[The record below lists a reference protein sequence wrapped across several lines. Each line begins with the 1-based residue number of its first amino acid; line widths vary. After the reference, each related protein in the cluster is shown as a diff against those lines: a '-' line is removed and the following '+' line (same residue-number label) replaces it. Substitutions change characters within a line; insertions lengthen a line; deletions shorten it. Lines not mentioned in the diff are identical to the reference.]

1 MNPIIV
7 SAFGA
12 FTALLLVFAISE
24 ILAKVTKGWVPSV
37 LVIMI
42 LMLVGFSTG
51 LFPKTIIDDAGV
63 SDALFKVACGLLVT
77 HLGTLISR
85 KEMAAQW
92 KTVII
97 SLMGVAAIT
106 IICLTLGTA
115 LFGFDNAIAAAPPLA
130 GGAIATAMMSSA
142 ATEAGKTS
150 AALVAIVCLSLQG
163 LVGYPLTSF
172 CLKKETRRLTKLY
185 RNGEFK
191 AATAVSEEKKDE
203 KKKKR
208 ATSTT
213 IILLKLALI
222 TLAAYWI
229 DYVTKGYVPMY
240 VVCLLLGFA
249 AHELKLVETDAL
261 HEASS
266 YGFVMTV
273 LMMGLF
279 KTLAS
284 SGTDGIA
291 SVVGISAALV
301 VFATVAMGLMAL
313 LASKIFKQSF
323 FMCYAIVLNAFSG
336 FPINMLITTEAI
348 NISTEEGDER
358 DNITAEI
365 MPKMLVAGFVCVTI
379 VSVLLA
385 GILVRFL

>member
-1 MNPIIV
+1 MSPIIV
-7 SAFGA
+7 STFGA

-97 SLMGVAAIT
+97 SLMGVASIAV
-106 IICLTLGTA
+106 ICLTLGTA

-172 CLKKETRRLTKLY
+172 CLKKETKRLTKLY

-191 AATAVSEEKKDE
+191 ASTAASEDKKDE
-203 KKKKR
+203 KKKR

-229 DYVTKGYVPMY
+229 DYATKGYIPMY
-240 VVCLLLGFA
+240 VICLLLGFA
-249 AHELKLVETDAL
+249 AHEFKLVETDAL

-266 YGFVMTV
+266 YGFVMTA

-291 SVVGISAALV
+291 SVVGIAAALV
-301 VFATVAMGLMAL
+301 AFATVAMGLMAL

-348 NISTEEGDER
+348 NINTKEGDER

>member
-1 MNPIIV
+1 MSPIIV
-7 SAFGA
+7 STFGA

-97 SLMGVAAIT
+97 SLMGVASIAV
-106 IICLTLGTA
+106 ICLTLGTA

-142 ATEAGKTS
+142 ANEAGKTS

-191 AATAVSEEKKDE
+191 AATAASEEKKDE
-203 KKKKR
+203 KKKR

-229 DYVTKGYVPMY
+229 DYATKGYIPMY

-266 YGFVMTV
+266 YGFTMTA

-291 SVVGISAALV
+291 SVVGIAAALV
-301 VFATVAMGLMAL
+301 AFATVAMGLMAL

-348 NISTEEGDER
+348 NINTEEGDER

>member
-1 MNPIIV
+1 MSPIIV
-7 SAFGA
+7 STFGA

-172 CLKKETRRLTKLY
+172 CLKKETKRLTKLY

-191 AATAVSEEKKDE
+191 ATTAASEDKKDE
-203 KKKKR
+203 KKKR

-229 DYVTKGYVPMY
+229 DYATKGYIPMY

-266 YGFVMTV
+266 YGFIMTA

-291 SVVGISAALV
+291 SVVGIAAALV
-301 VFATVAMGLMAL
+301 AFATVAMGLMAL

-348 NISTEEGDER
+348 NINTEEGDER

-385 GILVRFL
+385 GILIRFL

>member
-1 MNPIIV
+1 MSPIIV
-7 SAFGA
+7 STFGA

-172 CLKKETRRLTKLY
+172 CLKKETKRLTKLY

-191 AATAVSEEKKDE
+191 ASTAASEDKKDE
-203 KKKKR
+203 KKKR

-222 TLAAYWI
+222 TLTAYWI
-229 DYVTKGYVPMY
+229 DYATKGYIPMY
-240 VVCLLLGFA
+240 VICLLLGFA
-249 AHELKLVETDAL
+249 AHELKFVETDAL

-266 YGFVMTV
+266 YGFVMTA

-291 SVVGISAALV
+291 SVVGIAAALV
-301 VFATVAMGLMAL
+301 AFATVAMGLMAL

-348 NISTEEGDER
+348 NINTEEGDER

>member
-1 MNPIIV
+1 MSPIIV
-7 SAFGA
+7 STFGA

-106 IICLTLGTA
+106 IICLSLGTA

-172 CLKKETRRLTKLY
+172 CLKKETKRLTKLY

-191 AATAVSEEKKDE
+191 ASTAASEDKKDE
-203 KKKKR
+203 KKKR

-229 DYVTKGYVPMY
+229 DYATKGYIPMY

-266 YGFVMTV
+266 YGFIMTA

-291 SVVGISAALV
+291 SVVGIAAALV
-301 VFATVAMGLMAL
+301 AFATVAMGLMAL

-348 NISTEEGDER
+348 NINTEEGDER

>member
-1 MNPIIV
+1 MSPIIV
-7 SAFGA
+7 STFGA

-142 ATEAGKTS
+142 ATESCKTS

-172 CLKKETRRLTKLY
+172 CLKKETKRLTKLY

-191 AATAVSEEKKDE
+191 ASTAASEDKKDE
-203 KKKKR
+203 KKKR

-229 DYVTKGYVPMY
+229 DYATKGYIPMY
-240 VVCLLLGFA
+240 VICLLLGFA

-266 YGFVMTV
+266 YGFIMTA

-291 SVVGISAALV
+291 SVVGIAAALV
-301 VFATVAMGLMAL
+301 AFATVAMGLMAL

-348 NISTEEGDER
+348 NINTEEGDER

-385 GILVRFL
+385 GILIRFL

>member
-1 MNPIIV
+1 MSPIIV
-7 SAFGA
+7 STFGA

-97 SLMGVAAIT
+97 SLMGVASIAV
-106 IICLTLGTA
+106 ICLTLGTA

-142 ATEAGKTS
+142 ANEAGKTS

-172 CLKKETRRLTKLY
+172 CLKKETKRLTKLY

-191 AATAVSEEKKDE
+191 ASTAASEDKKDE
-203 KKKKR
+203 KKR

>member
-1 MNPIIV
+1 MSPIIV
-7 SAFGA
+7 STFGA

-97 SLMGVAAIT
+97 SLMGVASIA

-172 CLKKETRRLTKLY
+172 CLKKETKRLTKLY

-191 AATAVSEEKKDE
+191 ASTAASEDKKDE
-203 KKKKR
+203 KKKR

-229 DYVTKGYVPMY
+229 DYATKGYIPMY
-240 VVCLLLGFA
+240 VICLLLGFA

-266 YGFVMTV
+266 YGFVMTA

-291 SVVGISAALV
+291 SVVGIAAALV
-301 VFATVAMGLMAL
+301 AFATVAMGLMAL

-348 NISTEEGDER
+348 NINTKDGDER

>member
-1 MNPIIV
+1 MSPIIV
-7 SAFGA
+7 STFGA
-12 FTALLLVFAISE
+12 FTALLLVYAISE

-97 SLMGVAAIT
+97 SLMGVASIAV
-106 IICLTLGTA
+106 ICLTLGTA

-142 ATEAGKTS
+142 ANEAGKTS

-172 CLKKETRRLTKLY
+172 CLKKETKRLTKLY

-191 AATAVSEEKKDE
+191 ASTAASEDKKDE
-203 KKKKR
+203 KKKR
-208 ATSTT
+208 AISTT

-222 TLAAYWI
+222 TLVAYWI
-229 DYVTKGYVPMY
+229 DYATKGYIPMY
-240 VVCLLLGFA
+240 VICLLLGFA

-266 YGFVMTV
+266 YGFIMTA

-291 SVVGISAALV
+291 SVVGIAAALV
-301 VFATVAMGLMAL
+301 AFATVAMGLMAL

-348 NISTEEGDER
+348 NINTEEGDER

>member
-1 MNPIIV
+1 MSPIIV
-7 SAFGA
+7 STFGA

-97 SLMGVAAIT
+97 SLMGVASIT
-106 IICLTLGTA
+106 IICLSLGTA

-172 CLKKETRRLTKLY
+172 CLKKETKRLTKLY

-191 AATAVSEEKKDE
+191 ASTAASEDKKDE
-203 KKKKR
+203 KKKR

-229 DYVTKGYVPMY
+229 DYATKGYIPMY
-240 VVCLLLGFA
+240 VICLLLGFA

-266 YGFVMTV
+266 YGFVMTA

-284 SGTDGIA
+284 SGTDGIT

-348 NISTEEGDER
+348 NINTEEGDER

>member
-1 MNPIIV
+1 MSPIIV
-7 SAFGA
+7 STFGA

-85 KEMAAQW
+85 KEMSAQW

-97 SLMGVAAIT
+97 SLMGVASIA

-172 CLKKETRRLTKLY
+172 CLKKETKRLTKLY

-191 AATAVSEEKKDE
+191 ASTAASEDKKDE
-203 KKKKR
+203 KKKR
-208 ATSTT
+208 GTSTT

-229 DYVTKGYVPMY
+229 DYATKGYIPMY

-348 NISTEEGDER
+348 NINTEEGDER

>member
-1 MNPIIV
+1 MSPIIV
-7 SAFGA
+7 STFGA

-97 SLMGVAAIT
+97 SLMGVASIA

-172 CLKKETRRLTKLY
+172 CLKKETKRLTKLY

-191 AATAVSEEKKDE
+191 ASTAASEDKKDE
-203 KKKKR
+203 KKKR

-229 DYVTKGYVPMY
+229 DYATKGYIPMY
-240 VVCLLLGFA
+240 VICLLLGFA

-266 YGFVMTV
+266 YGFVMTA

-291 SVVGISAALV
+291 SGVGISAALV
-301 VFATVAMGLMAL
+301 AFATVAMGLMAL

-348 NISTEEGDER
+348 NINTEEGDER

>member
-1 MNPIIV
+1 MSPIIV
-7 SAFGA
+7 STFGA
-12 FTALLLVFAISE
+12 FTVLLLVFAISE

-97 SLMGVAAIT
+97 SLMGVASIAV
-106 IICLTLGTA
+106 ICLTLGTA

-191 AATAVSEEKKDE
+191 ASTAASEDKKDE
-203 KKKKR
+203 KKKR

-229 DYVTKGYVPMY
+229 DYATKGYIPMY

-266 YGFVMTV
+266 YGFVMTA

-291 SVVGISAALV
+291 SVVGIAAALV
-301 VFATVAMGLMAL
+301 AFATVAMGLMAL

-323 FMCYAIVLNAFSG
+323 FMCYAVVLNAFSG

-348 NISTEEGDER
+348 NINTEEGDER

>member
-1 MNPIIV
+1 MNSIIV

-97 SLMGVAAIT
+97 SLMGVASIAV
-106 IICLTLGTA
+106 ICLTLGTA

-142 ATEAGKTS
+142 ANEAGKTS

-172 CLKKETRRLTKLY
+172 CLKKETKRLTKLY

-191 AATAVSEEKKDE
+191 ATTAASEDKKE
-203 KKKKR
+203 EKKR

-229 DYVTKGYVPMY
+229 DYATKGYIPMY

-266 YGFVMTV
+266 YGFIMTT

-348 NISTEEGDER
+348 NINTEEGDER

>member
-1 MNPIIV
+1 MSPIIV
-7 SAFGA
+7 STFGA

-97 SLMGVAAIT
+97 SLMGVASIAV
-106 IICLTLGTA
+106 ICLTLGTA

-142 ATEAGKTS
+142 ANEAGKTS

-172 CLKKETRRLTKLY
+172 CLKKETKRLTKLY

-191 AATAVSEEKKDE
+191 ATTAASEDKKDE
-203 KKKKR
+203 KKR

-229 DYVTKGYVPMY
+229 DYATKGYIPMY

-348 NISTEEGDER
+348 NINTEEGDER

>member
-1 MNPIIV
+1 MSPIIV
-7 SAFGA
+7 STFGA

-97 SLMGVAAIT
+97 SLMGVASIT
-106 IICLTLGTA
+106 VICLTLGTA

-172 CLKKETRRLTKLY
+172 CLKKETKRLTKLY

-191 AATAVSEEKKDE
+191 ASTAASEDKKDE
-203 KKKKR
+203 KKKR

-229 DYVTKGYVPMY
+229 DYATKGYIPMY
-240 VVCLLLGFA
+240 VICLLLGFA

-266 YGFVMTV
+266 YGFVMTA

-291 SVVGISAALV
+291 SVVGIAAALV
-301 VFATVAMGLMAL
+301 AFATVAMGLMAL

-348 NISTEEGDER
+348 NINTKEGDER

>member
-1 MNPIIV
+1 MSPIIV
-7 SAFGA
+7 STFGA

-77 HLGTLISR
+77 RLGTLISR

-97 SLMGVAAIT
+97 SLMGVASIT
-106 IICLTLGTA
+106 VICLTLGTA

-142 ATEAGKTS
+142 TTEAGKTS

-172 CLKKETRRLTKLY
+172 CLKKETKRLTKLY

-191 AATAVSEEKKDE
+191 ASTAASEDKKDE
-203 KKKKR
+203 KKKR

-229 DYVTKGYVPMY
+229 DYATKGYIPMY
-240 VVCLLLGFA
+240 VICLLLGFA

-266 YGFVMTV
+266 YGFVMTA

-291 SVVGISAALV
+291 SVVGIAAALV
-301 VFATVAMGLMAL
+301 AFATVAMGLMAL

-348 NISTEEGDER
+348 NINTEEGDER

>member
-1 MNPIIV
+1 MSPIIV
-7 SAFGA
+7 STFGA

-24 ILAKVTKGWVPSV
+24 ILAKVTKGWAPSV

-97 SLMGVAAIT
+97 SLMGVASIA

-172 CLKKETRRLTKLY
+172 CLKKETKRLTKLY

-191 AATAVSEEKKDE
+191 ASTAASEDKKDE
-203 KKKKR
+203 KKKR

-229 DYVTKGYVPMY
+229 DYATKGYIPMY
-240 VVCLLLGFA
+240 VICLLLGFA

-266 YGFVMTV
+266 YGFVMTA

-291 SVVGISAALV
+291 SVVGIAAALV
-301 VFATVAMGLMAL
+301 AFATVAMGLMAL

-348 NISTEEGDER
+348 NINTEEGDER

>member
-1 MNPIIV
+1 MSPIIV
-7 SAFGA
+7 STFGA

-97 SLMGVAAIT
+97 SLMGVASIT
-106 IICLTLGTA
+106 VICLTLGTA

-150 AALVAIVCLSLQG
+150 AALVAIVCFSLQG

-172 CLKKETRRLTKLY
+172 CLKKETKRLTKLY

-191 AATAVSEEKKDE
+191 ASTAASEDKKDE
-203 KKKKR
+203 KKKR

-229 DYVTKGYVPMY
+229 DYATKGYIPMY
-240 VVCLLLGFA
+240 VICLLLGFA

-266 YGFVMTV
+266 YGFVMTA

-291 SVVGISAALV
+291 SVVGIAAALV
-301 VFATVAMGLMAL
+301 AFATVAMGLMAL

-348 NISTEEGDER
+348 NINTEEGDER

>member
-1 MNPIIV
+1 MSPIIV
-7 SAFGA
+7 STFGA

-97 SLMGVAAIT
+97 SLMGVASIAV
-106 IICLTLGTA
+106 ICLTLGTA

-172 CLKKETRRLTKLY
+172 CLKKETKRLTKLY

-191 AATAVSEEKKDE
+191 ASTAASEDKKDE
-203 KKKKR
+203 KKR

-291 SVVGISAALV
+291 SVVGIAAALV
-301 VFATVAMGLMAL
+301 AFATVAMGLMAL

-348 NISTEEGDER
+348 NINTEEGDER

>member
-1 MNPIIV
+1 MSPIIV
-7 SAFGA
+7 STFGA

-97 SLMGVAAIT
+97 SLMGVASIAL
-106 IICLTLGTA
+106 ICLTLGTA
-115 LFGFDNAIAAAPPLA
+115 LFGFDNAITAAPPLA

-172 CLKKETRRLTKLY
+172 CLKKETKRLTKLY

-191 AATAVSEEKKDE
+191 ASTAASEDKKDE
-203 KKKKR
+203 KKKR

-229 DYVTKGYVPMY
+229 DYATKGYIPMY
-240 VVCLLLGFA
+240 VICLLLGFA

-266 YGFVMTV
+266 YGFVMTA

-291 SVVGISAALV
+291 SVVGIAAALV
-301 VFATVAMGLMAL
+301 AFATVAMGLMAL

-348 NISTEEGDER
+348 NINTEEGDER

>member
-1 MNPIIV
+1 MNSIIV
-7 SAFGA
+7 STFGA
-12 FTALLLVFAISE
+12 FTVLLLVFAISE
-24 ILAKVTKGWVPSV
+24 IVAKVSKGWVPSV

-42 LMLVGFSTG
+42 LMLAGFSTG
-51 LFPKTIIDDAGV
+51 LFPKTMIDDAGV
-63 SDALFKVACGLLVT
+63 SDELFKIACGLLVT

-97 SLMGVAAIT
+97 SLMGVASIA

-115 LFGFDNAIAAAPPLA
+115 LFGFDNAVAATPPLA
-130 GGAIATAMMSSA
+130 GGAIATAMMSTA
-142 ATEAGKTS
+142 ANEAGKTS

-163 LVGYPLTSF
+163 LIGYPLTSF
-172 CLKKETRRLTKLY
+172 CLKKETKRLVKLY

-191 AATAVSEEKKDE
+191 AATAAAEEKKTE
-203 KKKKR
+203 KKR

-229 DYVTKGYVPMY
+229 DYATNSYVPMY

-284 SGTDGIA
+284 SGTDGIG
-291 SVVGISAALV
+291 SVIGISAALV
-301 VFATVAMGLMAL
+301 GLATVAMGLMAL

-323 FMCYAIVLNAFSG
+323 YMCYAIVLNAFSG
-336 FPINMLITTEAI
+336 FPINMLITTEAV
-348 NISTEEGDER
+348 NISTEEGEER
-358 DNITAEI
+358 ANITAEV
-365 MPKMLVAGFVCVTI
+365 MPKMLVASFVCVTI

-385 GILVRFL
+385 GVLVRFL

>member
-1 MNPIIV
+1 MSPIIV
-7 SAFGA
+7 STFGA

-142 ATEAGKTS
+142 ATESGKTS

-172 CLKKETRRLTKLY
+172 CLKKETKRLTKLY

-191 AATAVSEEKKDE
+191 ASTAASEDNKDE
-203 KKKKR
+203 KKKR

-229 DYVTKGYVPMY
+229 DYATKGYIPMY

-266 YGFVMTV
+266 YGFIMTA

-291 SVVGISAALV
+291 SVVGIAAALV
-301 VFATVAMGLMAL
+301 AFATVAMGLMAL

-348 NISTEEGDER
+348 NINTEEGDER

>member
-1 MNPIIV
+1 MSPIIV
-7 SAFGA
+7 STFGA

-142 ATEAGKTS
+142 ATESGKTS

-172 CLKKETRRLTKLY
+172 CLKKETKRLTKLY

-191 AATAVSEEKKDE
+191 ATTAASEDKKDE
-203 KKKKR
+203 KKKR

-229 DYVTKGYVPMY
+229 DYATKGYIPMY

-266 YGFVMTV
+266 YGFVMTA

-291 SVVGISAALV
+291 SVVGIAAALV
-301 VFATVAMGLMAL
+301 AFATVAMGLMAL

-348 NISTEEGDER
+348 NINTEEGDER

>member
-1 MNPIIV
+1 MSPIIV
-7 SAFGA
+7 STFGA

-97 SLMGVAAIT
+97 SLMGVASIAV
-106 IICLTLGTA
+106 ICLSLGTA

-142 ATEAGKTS
+142 ATESGKTS

-172 CLKKETRRLTKLY
+172 CLKKETKRLTKLY

-191 AATAVSEEKKDE
+191 ASTAASEDKKDE
-203 KKKKR
+203 KKKR

-229 DYVTKGYVPMY
+229 DYATKGYIPMY

-266 YGFVMTV
+266 YGFIMTA

-291 SVVGISAALV
+291 SVVGIAAALV
-301 VFATVAMGLMAL
+301 AFATVAMGLMAL

-348 NISTEEGDER
+348 NINTEEGDER

>member
-1 MNPIIV
+1 MNSIIV

-130 GGAIATAMMSSA
+130 G
-142 ATEAGKTS
+142 
-150 AALVAIVCLSLQG
+150 
-163 LVGYPLTSF
+163 
-172 CLKKETRRLTKLY
+172 
-185 RNGEFK
+185 
-191 AATAVSEEKKDE
+191 AV
-203 KKKKR
+203 
-208 ATSTT
+208 
-213 IILLKLALI
+213 
-222 TLAAYWI
+222 
-229 DYVTKGYVPMY
+229 
-240 VVCLLLGFA
+240 
-249 AHELKLVETDAL
+249 
-261 HEASS
+261 
-266 YGFVMTV
+266 
-273 LMMGLF
+273 
-279 KTLAS
+279 
-284 SGTDGIA
+284 
-291 SVVGISAALV
+291 
-301 VFATVAMGLMAL
+301 
-313 LASKIFKQSF
+313 
-323 FMCYAIVLNAFSG
+323 
-336 FPINMLITTEAI
+336 
-348 NISTEEGDER
+348 
-358 DNITAEI
+358 I
-365 MPKMLVAGFVCVTI
+365 MKP
-379 VSVLLA
+379 
-385 GILVRFL
+385 

>member
-1 MNPIIV
+1 MSPIIV
-7 SAFGA
+7 STFGA

-97 SLMGVAAIT
+97 SLMGVASIT
-106 IICLTLGTA
+106 VICLTLGTA

-172 CLKKETRRLTKLY
+172 CLKKETKRLTKLY

-191 AATAVSEEKKDE
+191 ASTAASEDKKDE
-203 KKKKR
+203 KKKR

-229 DYVTKGYVPMY
+229 DYATKGYIPMY
-240 VVCLLLGFA
+240 VICLLLGFA

-266 YGFVMTV
+266 YGFVMTA

-291 SVVGISAALV
+291 SVVGIAAALV
-301 VFATVAMGLMAL
+301 AFATVAMGLMTL

-348 NISTEEGDER
+348 NINTEEGDER

>member
-1 MNPIIV
+1 M
-7 SAFGA
+7 
-12 FTALLLVFAISE
+12 
-24 ILAKVTKGWVPSV
+24 

-97 SLMGVAAIT
+97 SLMGVASIAV
-106 IICLTLGTA
+106 ICLTLGTA

-172 CLKKETRRLTKLY
+172 CLKKETKRLTKLY

-191 AATAVSEEKKDE
+191 ASTAASEDKKDE
-203 KKKKR
+203 KKR

-229 DYVTKGYVPMY
+229 DYATKGYIPMY

-266 YGFVMTV
+266 YGFIMTA

-291 SVVGISAALV
+291 SVVGIAAALV
-301 VFATVAMGLMAL
+301 AFATVAMGLMAL

-348 NISTEEGDER
+348 NINTEEGDER

>member
-1 MNPIIV
+1 
-7 SAFGA
+7 
-12 FTALLLVFAISE
+12 
-24 ILAKVTKGWVPSV
+24 
-37 LVIMI
+37 
-42 LMLVGFSTG
+42 
-51 LFPKTIIDDAGV
+51 
-63 SDALFKVACGLLVT
+63 
-77 HLGTLISR
+77 
-85 KEMAAQW
+85 
-92 KTVII
+92 
-97 SLMGVAAIT
+97 
-106 IICLTLGTA
+106 
-115 LFGFDNAIAAAPPLA
+115 
-130 GGAIATAMMSSA
+130 
-142 ATEAGKTS
+142 
-150 AALVAIVCLSLQG
+150 
-163 LVGYPLTSF
+163 
-172 CLKKETRRLTKLY
+172 
-185 RNGEFK
+185 
-191 AATAVSEEKKDE
+191 
-203 KKKKR
+203 
-208 ATSTT
+208 
-213 IILLKLALI
+213 
-222 TLAAYWI
+222 
-229 DYVTKGYVPMY
+229 MY

-266 YGFVMTV
+266 YGFIMTA

-291 SVVGISAALV
+291 AALV
-301 VFATVAMGLMAL
+301 AFATVAMGLMAL

-348 NISTEEGDER
+348 NINTEEGDER

>member
-1 MNPIIV
+1 MSPIIV
-7 SAFGA
+7 STFGA

-142 ATEAGKTS
+142 ANEAGKTS

-172 CLKKETRRLTKLY
+172 CLKKETKRLTKLY

-191 AATAVSEEKKDE
+191 ASTAASEDKKDE
-203 KKKKR
+203 KKKR

-229 DYVTKGYVPMY
+229 DYATKGYIPMY

-266 YGFVMTV
+266 YGFIMTA

-291 SVVGISAALV
+291 SVVGIAAALV
-301 VFATVAMGLMAL
+301 AFATVAMGLMAL

-323 FMCYAIVLNAFSG
+323 FMCYVIVLNAFSG

-348 NISTEEGDER
+348 NINTEEGDER

>member
-1 MNPIIV
+1 MSPIIV
-7 SAFGA
+7 STFGA

-97 SLMGVAAIT
+97 SLMGVASIAV
-106 IICLTLGTA
+106 ICLTLGTA

-172 CLKKETRRLTKLY
+172 CLKKETKRLTKLY

-191 AATAVSEEKKDE
+191 ASTAASEDKKDE
-203 KKKKR
+203 KKR

-229 DYVTKGYVPMY
+229 DYATKGYIPMY
-240 VVCLLLGFA
+240 VICLLLGFA

-266 YGFVMTV
+266 YGFTMTA

-348 NISTEEGDER
+348 NINTEEGDER

>member
-1 MNPIIV
+1 MSPIIV
-7 SAFGA
+7 STFGA

-97 SLMGVAAIT
+97 SLMGVASIAV
-106 IICLTLGTA
+106 ICLTLGTA

-172 CLKKETRRLTKLY
+172 CLKKETKRLTKLY

-191 AATAVSEEKKDE
+191 ASTAASEDKKDE
-203 KKKKR
+203 KKKR

-291 SVVGISAALV
+291 SVVGIAAALV
-301 VFATVAMGLMAL
+301 AFATVAMGLMAL

-348 NISTEEGDER
+348 NINTEEGDER

>member
-1 MNPIIV
+1 MSPIIV
-7 SAFGA
+7 STFGA

-97 SLMGVAAIT
+97 SLMGVASIA
-106 IICLTLGTA
+106 IICLSLGTA

-172 CLKKETRRLTKLY
+172 CLKKETKRLTKLY

-191 AATAVSEEKKDE
+191 ASTAASEDKKDE
-203 KKKKR
+203 KKKR

-284 SGTDGIA
+284 FGTDGIA
-291 SVVGISAALV
+291 SVVGIAAALV
-301 VFATVAMGLMAL
+301 AFATAAMGLMAL

>member
-1 MNPIIV
+1 MSPIIV
-7 SAFGA
+7 STFGA

-172 CLKKETRRLTKLY
+172 CLKKETKRLTKLY

-191 AATAVSEEKKDE
+191 ASTAASEDKKDE
-203 KKKKR
+203 KKKR

-229 DYVTKGYVPMY
+229 DYATKGYIPMY

-266 YGFVMTV
+266 YGFIMTA

-291 SVVGISAALV
+291 SVVGIAAALV
-301 VFATVAMGLMAL
+301 AFATVAMGLMAL
-313 LASKIFKQSF
+313 LASKIFKPSF

-348 NISTEEGDER
+348 NINTEEGDER